1 MIYSFKRD
9 AKENIS
15 YVKLNI
21 TNKKIYMSD
30 IDEILLYILSIVF
43 LITISVMLVFW
54 MVINLPLIIKSSW
67 IRHNKGIYFYCEKV
81 LFSQQNEQI

>member
-15 YVKLNI
+15 YVKLNN
-21 TNKKIYMSD
+21 TYKKIYMTY

-43 LITISVMLVFW
+43 LITISVMLLFW

-67 IRHNKGIYFYCEKV
+67 IRHNKGINFNYEKV
-81 LFSQQNEQI
+81 FFSQQNEQI